1 MQSKRAVT
9 SRAAFRS
16 ASRPAAEYPP
26 AGELRSFTFKYEVHI
41 LGLIERQRFL
51 SVPFSYVNGTLLEIR
66 TPDESGPTDAATPV
80 RPKPY
85 VSIRELTALTPWT
98 EQAVRTMMAKGVLK
112 EGEHFFHVGRRTVL
126 KWDSIVGFIEH
137 GEDDETQRVPL
148 KRGGFVGGSSK
159 K

>member
-1 MQSKRAVT
+1 MERAKDDVIV
-9 SRAAFRS
+9 
-16 ASRPAAEYPP
+16 AEKG
-26 AGELRSFTFKYEVHI
+26 A
-41 LGLIERQRFL
+41 
-51 SVPFSYVNGTLLEIR
+51 
-66 TPDESGPTDAATPV
+66 DESGPTDAAPPI

-85 VSIRELTALTPWT
+85 VSIRELSALTPWT

-137 GEDDETQRVPL
+137 GEHEEAPRIPL
-148 KRGGFVGGSSK
+148 KRGGFVGGSPK